1 VGQLVVQGYWVVQ
14 VVVVVRLKVQP
25 GDDSDIVLVRH
36 AI

>member
-1 VGQLVVQGYWVVQ
+1 VVQGYWVVQ
-14 VVVVVRLKVQP
+14 VVVLLVVRLKVQP